1 MAAHTRVLISRR
13 RDDASSSPVRQLVL
27 SPSARKVTQWS
38 VPRIAEV
45 HPIRSVVVRADSTK
59 QAALEQLGVVD
70 FDRVVV
76 GIGSDIQASI
86 LTTSLLKKMGARSIW
101 AKAISEQHGLILDQ
115 LGIEHVIFPEADMGR
130 RIAHLVRGSMLDYVE
145 FDRDLVVAK
154 TVAPQEMVGRTLEES
169 AVRRRFGV
177 TVVKIKGADGEWHPA
192 GASSVVGS
200 GDLLIVI
207 GPVEKTERFAALA
220 YPSQGGPVE
229 WMRRVGK
236 SGRHFCLSTLP
247 EDRPHDRN
255 A

>member
-1 MAAHTRVLISRR
+1 MDNPTHFFSRR
-13 RDDASSSPVRQLVL
+13 RTRDASAVAVIGLGRFGGALATELTRSGTEVL
-27 SPSARKVTQWS
+27 GIDTDEDIVQSLNGVLT
-38 VPRIAEV
+38 
-45 HPIRSVVVRADSTK
+45 HVVRADSTK

-207 GPVEKTERFAALA
+207 GPVEKTERFAAL
-220 YPSQGGPVE
+220 G
-229 WMRRVGK
+229 
-236 SGRHFCLSTLP
+236 
-247 EDRPHDRN
+247 
-255 A
+255 

>member
-1 MAAHTRVLISRR
+1 MDNPTHFFSRR
-13 RDDASSSPVRQLVL
+13 RTRDASAVAVIGLGRFGGALATELTRSGTEVL
-27 SPSARKVTQWS
+27 GIDTDEDIVQSLNGVLT
-38 VPRIAEV
+38 
-45 HPIRSVVVRADSTK
+45 HVVRADSTK

-220 YPSQGGPVE
+220 
-229 WMRRVGK
+229 
-236 SGRHFCLSTLP
+236 
-247 EDRPHDRN
+247 
-255 A
+255 

>member
-1 MAAHTRVLISRR
+1 MDNPTHFFSRR
-13 RDDASSSPVRQLVL
+13 RTRDASAVAVIGLGRFGGALATELTRSGTEVL
-27 SPSARKVTQWS
+27 GIDTDEDIVQSLNGVLT
-38 VPRIAEV
+38 
-45 HPIRSVVVRADSTK
+45 HVVRADSTK

-154 TVAPQEMVGRTLEES
+154 TGAPQEMVGRTLEES

-220 YPSQGGPVE
+220 
-229 WMRRVGK
+229 
-236 SGRHFCLSTLP
+236 
-247 EDRPHDRN
+247 
-255 A
+255 

>member
-1 MAAHTRVLISRR
+1 MDNPTHFFSRR
-13 RDDASSSPVRQLVL
+13 RTRDASAVAVIGLGRFGGALATELSRSGTEVL
-27 SPSARKVTQWS
+27 GIDTDEDIVQSLNGVLT
-38 VPRIAEV
+38 
-45 HPIRSVVVRADSTK
+45 HVVRADSTK

-220 YPSQGGPVE
+220 
-229 WMRRVGK
+229 
-236 SGRHFCLSTLP
+236 
-247 EDRPHDRN
+247 
-255 A
+255 